1 MAPERD
7 SVRWPSPAGAAHG
20 HSARLQRPVEALVPA
35 TPLFTESGVAVE
47 LPTAGLASRVTALL
61 IDLVVLYTVMTV
73 LITVGVGLGPV
84 GAAVMFAVVGG
95 LALLVYPAAF
105 ETLWDGR
112 TPGKAALGLR
122 VVNAN
127 GGPIGFRAAGVRA
140 ALLLVDVATFGL
152 SWTVAV
158 LCSERGRRLGDVAA
172 GTMVV
177 RERESAATDL
187 RPVAFLPLETLV
199 SYRNHL
205 DVGLLDPAGY
215 RLIRAVLLRTRRM
228 DRPTS
233 NRLVERT
240 GRQVA
245 ARLRHP
251 VDAGLT
257 AEQYLVC
264 VASAYQVRHQP
275 PGAPPPQLFIPGA
288 GQPGQPGQHGQPG
301 QPAAYPTW
309 TTVSVWS

>member
-7 SVRWPSPAGAAHG
+7 SARWRPSGGAAQG
-20 HSARLQRPVEALVPA
+20 HPARLRRPVEALIPA

-47 LPTAGLASRVTALL
+47 LLGAGLGSRVAALL
-61 IDLVVLYTVMTV
+61 IDLVVLYSVMTA
-73 LITVGVGLGPV
+73 LATAGVALGPV
-84 GAAVMFAVVGG
+84 AAAVLFALVGG

-122 VVNAN
+122 VVSAS

-140 ALLLVDVATFGL
+140 ALLLVDLATFGL
-152 SWTVAV
+152 SWTLAV
-158 LCSERGRRLGDVAA
+158 LCSPRGRRLGDVAA

-177 RERESAATDL
+177 RERESAAADL
-187 RPVAFLPLETLV
+187 RPIAFLPPEALV
-199 SYRNHL
+199 TYRNHL
-205 DVGLLDPAGY
+205 DVGLLDPGGY

-228 DRPTS
+228 DWATAD
-233 NRLVERT
+233 RLVERT
-240 GRQVA
+240 ALQVA

-251 VDAGLT
+251 VDGRLT

-264 VASAYQVRHQP
+264 VASAYQVRHHP
-275 PGAPPPQLFIPGA
+275 PGAPPPQLFIAGA
-288 GQPGQPGQHGQPG
+288 GAQGRSGQPTASPPWG
-301 QPAAYPTW
+301 
-309 TTVSVWS
+309 TVSFRS